1 MANHKSS
8 AKRARQD
15 IKKKENNK
23 VKNSAAKTAVKKVR
37 QAIQENNKEEAQKL
51 LPVAQKLL
59 DRLAK
64 HGVIKAAAAGRKVS
78 RLAGQI
84 SNL

>member
-15 IKKKENNK
+15 VKKSATNTAKS
-23 VKNSAAKTAVKKVR
+23 SAARNAVKKVR
-37 QAIQENNKEEAQKL
+37 EAIAANDKDSAAKLLPSAQKL
-51 LPVAQKLL
+51 LS
-59 DRLAK
+59 RLAK
-64 HGVIKAAAAGRKVS
+64 HGVIKSGSAARRVS

-84 SNL
+84 SKL